1 MIDDGPPI
9 KFAALWGVFA
19 LLMLLGQT
27 QLTSYGSNTA
37 MSAESDQDAE
47 PFMVAA
53 LN

>member
-1 MIDDGPPI
+1 MVDDGPPL
-9 KFAALWGVFA
+9 KFVALWGVFA

-27 QLTSYGSNTA
+27 QITHYGVSVA
-37 MSAESDQDAE
+37 MSDQSDQDAE